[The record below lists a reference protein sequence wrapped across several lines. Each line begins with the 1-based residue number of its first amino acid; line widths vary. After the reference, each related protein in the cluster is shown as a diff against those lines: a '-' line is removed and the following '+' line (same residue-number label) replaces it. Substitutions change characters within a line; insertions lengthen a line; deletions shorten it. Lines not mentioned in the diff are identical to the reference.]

1 MKIKEAFKP
10 TVSGKCQT
18 CNFQKVVII
27 KFRKDVPDASFH
39 SELLQGL
46 TSLKFCWFPHLRIEI
61 ISQIPKMRLQEPFTE
76 LNFNPRE

>member
-46 TSLKFCWFPHLRIEI
+46 TSLKFCWFPTLRNYFPITKNKTSGTI
-61 ISQIPKMRLQEPFTE
+61 HGIKV
-76 LNFNPRE
+76 